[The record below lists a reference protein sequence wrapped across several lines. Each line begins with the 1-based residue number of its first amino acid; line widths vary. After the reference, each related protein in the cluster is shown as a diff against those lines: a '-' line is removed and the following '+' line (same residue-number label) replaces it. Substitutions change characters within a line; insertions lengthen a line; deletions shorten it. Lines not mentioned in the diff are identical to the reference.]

1 MRGWKK
7 WLQTLGETL
16 QGDTGQP
23 LGGSGT
29 GPAWQSLI
37 DRLETHYLANEW
49 ELALAV
55 GKEALAMAKQAVGPD
70 HPDVAATL
78 NNLALICRAQKQHA
92 QAELYLNRALAI
104 WESACGS
111 DHPDVA
117 IALNNLALLCIARG
131 QYAQAEPIYLRS
143 LAIRE
148 QAFGPDHPEVA
159 TSLENLASLYR
170 ASNRLS
176 NAGKLE
182 ERAQR
187 IRQENGS

>member
-1 MRGWKK
+1 MRGWQR
-7 WLQTLGETL
+7 WLQTLGAAL
-16 QGDTGQP
+16 QGDKTPPAGA
-23 LGGSGT
+23 GGA

-37 DRLETHYLANEW
+37 DQLEKQYLANAWDEAM
-49 ELALAV
+49 ET
-55 GKEALAMAKQAVGPD
+55 GKEALALAKRTVGSD

-78 NNLALICRAQKQHA
+78 NNLALICRAQNQHA

-104 WESACGS
+104 WESACGG

-176 NAGKLE
+176 NASKLE
-182 ERAQR
+182 ERARR
-187 IRQENGS
+187 IRLEHPS